1 MNKLKIDEKIDLEW
15 LMYKYQLIY
24 ANHVDESGK
33 YLFYSDTLYINS
45 RTREINIEGRNND
58 DILFLYDLIK
68 EGLVVKEPKD
78 MNKTIENIVEVIC
91 FTIIVL
97 VVITVM
103 VMMSSKD
110 EKIKLLEQSL
120 NEQIEEKQVY
130 MNMLK
135 EERSE

>member
-15 LMYKYQLIY
+15 LMYKCQLRY

-68 EGLVVKEPKD
+68 TDLVVKE
-78 MNKTIENIVEVIC
+78 
-91 FTIIVL
+91 
-97 VVITVM
+97 
-103 VMMSSKD
+103 
-110 EKIKLLEQSL
+110 
-120 NEQIEEKQVY
+120 
-130 MNMLK
+130 
-135 EERSE
+135 